1 MSDSHQ
7 DGGTTGVASA
17 LVGTVAATA
26 AAAVIAVP
34 FVGFMPLIV
43 YCGGLAVF
51 ALGVKVLDEL
61 LPEQDEE

>member
-1 MSDSHQ
+1 
-7 DGGTTGVASA
+7 
-17 LVGTVAATA
+17 
-26 AAAVIAVP
+26 
-34 FVGFMPLIV
+34 MPLIV